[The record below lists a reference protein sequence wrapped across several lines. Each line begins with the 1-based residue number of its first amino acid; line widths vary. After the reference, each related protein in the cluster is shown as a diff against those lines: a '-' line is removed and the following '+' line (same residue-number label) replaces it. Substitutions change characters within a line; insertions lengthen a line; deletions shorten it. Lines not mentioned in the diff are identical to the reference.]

1 MNIGNSE
8 IITKNPNPKSSLIL
22 GHNDYIHMPIFMCG
36 DMTHTFHWKRKSF
49 ISQIIFKNYKLSV
62 LLAGDSQR
70 TLKKKS

>member
-36 DMTHTFHWKRKSF
+36 DMTHTFH
-49 ISQIIFKNYKLSV
+49 
-62 LLAGDSQR
+62 
-70 TLKKKS
+70 